1 MEWVES
7 VKSFFGGSKK
17 DLTDPQ
23 VRKEAFVLLTEILG
37 EAKWDEFAL
46 VVRQSIIGRHPV
58 QKPSF
63 ADMNEEMKDVQKL
76 FAAWLE

>member
-1 MEWVES
+1 MEWVEK
-7 VKSFFGGSKK
+7 VKEFFGGQKK
-17 DLTDPQ
+17 DYSDPEI
-23 VRKEAFVLLTEILG
+23 RKEAFLLLSDVFG

-46 VVRQSIIGRHPV
+46 VVRQCIIGRHPV

-63 ADMNEEMKDVQKL
+63 AEMNEEMKEVQKL